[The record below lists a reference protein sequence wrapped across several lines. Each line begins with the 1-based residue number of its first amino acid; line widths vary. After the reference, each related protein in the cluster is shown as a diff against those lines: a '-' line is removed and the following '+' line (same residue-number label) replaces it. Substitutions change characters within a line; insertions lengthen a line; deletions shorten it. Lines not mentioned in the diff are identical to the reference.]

1 MPDRTL
7 TMPASG
13 EPHQFT
19 LAASST
25 GSATAGAIV
34 VVIPD
39 GMTNEQLLRALSNA
53 EEIARRNT
61 RQITGI

>member
-7 TMPASG
+7 TMPANG
-13 EPHQFT
+13 EPQQFT

-39 GMTNEQLLRALSNA
+39 GMTNESLRRALANA
-53 EEIARRNT
+53 AEIARRNP
-61 RQITGI
+61 QQMTGL